1 MKGLRFIF
9 IFILLSMFYGA
20 FSQNKY
26 TLSGTITDAE
36 SGEDLAGAVLSVQ
49 NTSYNT
55 ICNPYGFYSIT
66 IPEGN
71 SSIEVQFVGYE
82 NQLLEV
88 DLHSSKVINFRMKS
102 VAYELENIEVRGK
115 GADQNVTSLG
125 MGSLKLNPKQI
136 ENIPVLF
143 GERDLIKTMQ
153 LLPGVKQAG
162 EGNAGFYVR
171 GGGLDQNLILLD
183 EAPVYNASHLLGF
196 FSVFNSEAIRDAEL
210 LKGSIPA
217 EYGGRASSVLDIR
230 MKEGNMKDYH
240 TTGNVGLIAS
250 NLSFEGPVKKD
261 VSSFMVSARRTYADL
276 FLNFAPDK
284 DLRETQL
291 YFYDL
296 NLKTNFKLNETNRL
310 FISGYLGRDKFRM
323 EDQFGFDWGSKTA
336 TVRLNH
342 TFNEKL
348 FSNSSFI
355 FSNYSYE
362 IDLSGDNDVLLGSVI
377 QDFNLKQDFS
387 WYLNAKNT
395 LKFGANLIFHKIVP
409 GEVKA
414 SPGSVYSTLA
424 VRPRRALESAFYISN
439 SQKISE
445 RLKIYYG
452 LRLALFSNVG
462 PGDFYSFDSN
472 GDFIKTNSYD
482 RFKWVKTQGGP
493 EPRLALNYLINS
505 KSAVKASYNR
515 IYQFIHLLSNSTSS
529 TPTDVWLPS
538 SDNVKPQI
546 SDQWSVGYFR
556 NSQRNAI
563 ESSVELYYKNL
574 QNQIDY
580 RNGADLVFN
589 STVEAELVFG
599 RGWAYGAEFLFRKN
613 EGKLT
618 GWLGYTW
625 SRTMRQF
632 DLINQIDQSSKG
644 LPFPARQDMQHDISV
659 VAMYDLAR
667 KLKISA
673 TWVYNTGNAVTFPN
687 GKYEVDGRIVGYY
700 TQRNGYRMP
709 DYHRLDMGL
718 TWIRKQTARFE
729 SSWNFSVYNAYGRE
743 NAYFISFRQN
753 KVNPDK
759 TEAVQISL
767 FKVIPSV
774 SYKFKF

>member
-1 MKGLRFIF
+1 MMGHRLLY
-9 IFILLSMFYGA
+9 IFILMGMFSGA

-26 TLSGTITDAE
+26 TLSGTIADAE

-66 IPEGN
+66 IPEGRF
-71 SSIEVQFVGYE
+71 SIEVQFVGYE

-88 DLHSSKVINFRMKS
+88 DLHSSQVINFRMKS

-115 GADQNVTSLG
+115 SADHNVTSLG

-153 LLPGVKQAG
+153 LLPGIKQAG

-250 NLSFEGPVKKD
+250 NLSFEGPVKEY

-296 NLKTNFKLNETNRL
+296 NLKTNFKLNEANRL

-348 FSNSSFI
+348 FSNSSLI

-409 GEVKA
+409 GEVKT

-439 SQKISE
+439 SQKISD

-493 EPRLALNYLINS
+493 EPRLALNYLIDS
-505 KSAVKASYNR
+505 KSAVKGSYNR

-538 SDNVKPQI
+538 SDNVRPQI

-556 NSQRNAI
+556 NSNRNAI

-632 DLINQIDQSSKG
+632 DEINQPDQNSKG

-659 VAMYDLAR
+659 VAMYDLTR
-667 KLKISA
+667 NLKISA

-709 DYHRLDMGL
+709 DYHRLDLGL
-718 TWIRKQTARFE
+718 IWIRKQTARFE

-753 KVNPDK
+753 KENPEL

-767 FKVIPSV
+767 FKIIPSV

>member
-71 SSIEVQFVGYE
+71 FSIEVQFVGYE

-115 GADQNVTSLG
+115 GADHNITSLG

-230 MKEGNMKDYH
+230 MKEGNMKDFH
-240 TTGNVGLIAS
+240 ATGNVGLISS
-250 NLSFEGPVKKD
+250 NLSFEGPVKED

-310 FISGYLGRDKFRM
+310 FVSGYLGRDKFRM

-355 FSNYSYE
+355 FSNYSYQ
-362 IDLSGDNDVLLGSVI
+362 IDLSGNNDVLLGSVI

-472 GDFIKTNSYD
+472 
-482 RFKWVKTQGGP
+482 
-493 EPRLALNYLINS
+493 
-505 KSAVKASYNR
+505 
-515 IYQFIHLLSNSTSS
+515 
-529 TPTDVWLPS
+529 
-538 SDNVKPQI
+538 
-546 SDQWSVGYFR
+546 
-556 NSQRNAI
+556 
-563 ESSVELYYKNL
+563 
-574 QNQIDY
+574 
-580 RNGADLVFN
+580 
-589 STVEAELVFG
+589 
-599 RGWAYGAEFLFRKN
+599 
-613 EGKLT
+613 
-618 GWLGYTW
+618 
-625 SRTMRQF
+625 
-632 DLINQIDQSSKG
+632 
-644 LPFPARQDMQHDISV
+644 
-659 VAMYDLAR
+659 
-667 KLKISA
+667 
-673 TWVYNTGNAVTFPN
+673 
-687 GKYEVDGRIVGYY
+687 
-700 TQRNGYRMP
+700 
-709 DYHRLDMGL
+709 
-718 TWIRKQTARFE
+718 
-729 SSWNFSVYNAYGRE
+729 
-743 NAYFISFRQN
+743 
-753 KVNPDK
+753 
-759 TEAVQISL
+759 
-767 FKVIPSV
+767 
-774 SYKFKF
+774 